1 MSIAATVEKKKQLI
15 TDSGSSIYDPPAV
28 GASQELY
35 YADEELLYVFAKGF
49 IGESFAGLA
58 IRTRSRIAKERA
70 CTLMGYTI
78 PRSFKKTSPRFP
90 SQNLDVMIQKQ
101 HNVQVWNQDV
111 DHDRRYI
118 IAKVNDNDIVTNV
131 KLLHGKQ
138 LASYDTTGTLTVKY
152 QAGLMELGAQV
163 ELFSQLDAWLNSD
176 DSKVGEPTELY
187 GASPLNNPEPAALY
201 SISELAEKLQRL
213 IGTEL
218 EELGRD
224 QERNRGAGL
233 HAKVCECLGYT
244 QYADN
249 GQNPD
254 IPHQLL
260 EIKLQTSP
268 TIDLGTSDPSS
279 TEELPAIRFGGKP
292 VRRCD
297 IRYAVFAGKL
307 DGGRIRITNLVLV
320 TGKDFFSRFR
330 KFGGKVVNKKIQI
343 HLPKNFFD

>member
-1 MSIAATVEKKKQLI
+1 MSIGVTVEKKKQLI
-15 TDSGSSIYDPPAV
+15 TDSGVTIYDPPT
-28 GASQELY
+28 GDASQEFY
-35 YADEELLYVFAKGF
+35 YADEELLYLFAKDL

-70 CTLMGYTI
+70 CTLMGYAI
-78 PRSFKKTSPRFP
+78 PKSFKKTSPRFP
-90 SQNLDVMIQKQ
+90 NQNLDVMIQKQ

-118 IAKVNDNDIVTNV
+118 IAKVNDNDIVTSV

-138 LASYDTTGTLTVKY
+138 LASYDNTGTLTVKY
-152 QAGLMELGAQV
+152 QASLMELGSQV
-163 ELFSQLDAWLNSD
+163 ELFSQFDAWLNSED
-176 DSKVGEPTELY
+176 PKVGEPRELY
-187 GASPLNNPEPAALY
+187 GASPLNNPEPATLY
-201 SISELAEKLQRL
+201 SISELAERMQGL
-213 IGTEL
+213 IGIEL
-218 EELGRD
+218 DELGRD
-224 QERNRGAGL
+224 QERNRGAAL
-233 HAKVCECLGYT
+233 HAKVCESLGYT

-279 TEELPAIRFGGKP
+279 TEELPSIRFGGKP

-330 KFGGKVVNKKIQI
+330 KFGGNVVNKKIQI
-343 HLPKNFFD
+343 HLPKDFFD

>member
-1 MSIAATVEKKKQLI
+1 MSIAEAVESKKQLI
-15 TDSGSSIYDPPAV
+15 RDAVMSMYDPPS
-28 GASQELY
+28 ASASAEVY
-35 YADEELLYVFAKGF
+35 YTDEELLFAFAKGL

-58 IRTRSRIAKERA
+58 IRTRSRVAKERA
-70 CTLMGYTI
+70 CAIMGYVV
-78 PRSFKKTSPRFP
+78 PKSFKKTSPRFP
-90 SQNLDVMIQKQ
+90 NQNLDVMIQKQ
-101 HNVQVWNQDV
+101 HNVQVWNQDI
-111 DHDRRYI
+111 DHNRRYI
-118 IAKVNDNDIVTNV
+118 IAKVNDDDIVTSV
-131 KLLHGKQ
+131 KLIHGKQ

-152 QAGLMELGAQV
+152 QASLMDLGTQV
-163 ELFSQLDAWLNSD
+163 ELFSLLDAWLNAD
-176 DSKVGEPTELY
+176 DSSVGEPKELY
-187 GASPLNNPEPAALY
+187 SISPLNNPEPATLY
-201 SISELAEKLQRL
+201 SISQLAERL
-213 IGTEL
+213 KGLVGIEI

-233 HAKVCECLGYT
+233 HAKVCECLGYS

-279 TEELPAIRFGGKP
+279 TEELPTIRFGGKP